1 MDVSFVNYITSQ
13 ALQAMIFL
21 GESPSPVTGR
31 VEVQLRQA
39 ELLLATLRMLREK
52 TTGNLSSEE
61 QAVLDRAI
69 EELTRRYEARNA
81 AEEGGNHVQ

>member
-1 MDVSFVNYITSQ
+1 MDVNFVNYITSQ

-21 GESPSPVTGR
+21 GEAPSPVTGR
-31 VEVQLRQA
+31 VEVNLRQA

-52 TTGNLSSEE
+52 TKGNLSSEE

-69 EELTRRYEARNA
+69 EELTRRYEAKSA
-81 AEEGGNHVQ
+81 AKEGDNHAQ